1 MDWKMYALAAAVGF
15 GGAWTAQ
22 DWRYGRQIA
31 QIERDQAQA
40 MADAEKRARAQETR
54 WRTTIEGVQ
63 IDAREQLAQVADD
76 IAAADAAADGL
87 RRELDRLR
95 RRAASCAAP
104 ADRGDTAGSAT
115 VLLANLLAEVESRGR
130 ELASEADRRRVAG
143 QACEKAYQALR

>member
-40 MADAEKRARAQETR
+40 MAEAQKRARMQETR

-87 RRELDRLR
+87 RREIDRLR

-104 ADRGDTAGSAT
+104 AVGGDTTSSAT
-115 VLLANLLAEVESRGR
+115 VLLADLLAEVESRGR
-130 ELASEADRRRVAG
+130 ELAAEADRRRVAG